1 MKITKKINI
10 SKSEPLSPE
19 QRDGFIQL
27 IAKHT
32 GLEIRERDQGALSGK
47 IFSRMKALKLTSPL
61 FYSQLLES
69 STPDSYKEWLELA
82 ILLTNTESYFFR
94 DREQFSLLRNHIFPQ
109 LINRKQNSKSIRI
122 CSAGCST
129 GEEPYSIAILL
140 KELIPNLRQW
150 NLTILGVDINR
161 VALKKAELGVYS
173 PWSFRSIAPDIKQ
186 RYFQLINGQYH
197 IDQTIKEMIKF
208 QTLNLVDDYFP
219 QQYSELRN
227 IDLIICRNVFIY
239 FKAAAIAKV
248 LKKFYHTL
256 QPLGYL
262 LTGHAELSNQNLS
275 FFQTKVFSE
284 SLIYQ
289 RPGRAIIN
297 PLQVPACNE
306 SNDSSIE
313 DTPINSDDDALKDDF
328 ETNNIT
334 MQQVALNLL
343 RQLSPDTRI
352 QKLGNLT
359 AAELILQ
366 IETELNL
373 INQELT

>member
-1 MKITKKINI
+1 MKITKKSNA

-32 GLEIRERDQGALSGK
+32 GLEIRERDQGALGGK
-47 IFSRMKALKLTSPL
+47 IFSRMKALKLTSPTS
-61 FYSQLLES
+61 YYQLLES
-69 STPDSYKEWLELA
+69 STTDSYKEWLELA

-94 DREQFSLLRNHIFPQ
+94 DRDQFSLLQNHIFPQ
-109 LINRKQNSKSIRI
+109 LINRKQNNKSIRI

-150 NLTILGVDINR
+150 NLRILGVDINR

-197 IDQTIKEMIKF
+197 IDQTIKEMIRF

-275 FFQTKVFSE
+275 LFQTKVFSE
-284 SLIYQ
+284 SMIYQ
-289 RPGRAIIN
+289 RPSRTIIN
-297 PLQVPACNE
+297 PLQTPALNE
-306 SNDSSIE
+306 SNDCSIE
-313 DTPINSDDDALKDDF
+313 DTQIDSDDDAFKDDS
-328 ETNNIT
+328 ETNNMT

-343 RQLSPDTRI
+343 RQLSPDTKI

-366 IETELNL
+366 IEAELNL
-373 INQELT
+373 TNQERL